1 MGQRKAGY
9 LLQADF
15 SVSSSGETYW
25 AVPTNE
31 LALADEKR
39 GEETV
44 MLRQRFHRG
53 CCHPRSPLRTPQ
65 SPAIHLYP
73 PESGTCW
80 GPTPTS
86 PSGAHPRPKA
96 PRWP

>member
-53 CCHPRSPLRTPQ
+53 CCCRRSPLRTPW
-65 SPAIHLYP
+65 SPAIRPYP
-73 PESGTCW
+73 PESRTCW
-80 GPTPTS
+80 GPPAP
-86 PSGAHPRPKA
+86 PSGARPCPEA

>member
-53 CCHPRSPLRTPQ
+53 RCRRRSPLRTPR
-65 SPAIHLYP
+65 SPAIRTYP

-80 GPTPTS
+80 GPPAP
-86 PSGAHPRPKA
+86 PSGARPCPEA